1 MKKFLLLTLLISVLA
16 GCQSKD
22 FQVTSKENKR
32 EILEKIYIKKDA
44 RAKEKYKKILAE
56 LERAS
61 AEGSD
66 EARIE
71 LKLWQEAKINFAG
84 EKLKEKGIEMQEALI
99 ETGEE
104 LQKSVKEFMD
114 KQEW

>member
-1 MKKFLLLTLLISVLA
+1 MKKFLLITLLISALA

-22 FQVTSKENKR
+22 FQITSKENKR

-71 LKLWQEAKINFAG
+71 LELWQEAKINFAG
-84 EKLKEKGIEMQEALI
+84 EKLKEKGIEMQEALV

-104 LQKSVKEFMD
+104 IQKSVKEFMK

>member
-1 MKKFLLLTLLISVLA
+1 MSFYIFLFVALYFT
-16 GCQSKD
+16 
-22 FQVTSKENKR
+22 T
-32 EILEKIYIKKDA
+32 YHIKKDA

-61 AEGSD
+61 AEGSN